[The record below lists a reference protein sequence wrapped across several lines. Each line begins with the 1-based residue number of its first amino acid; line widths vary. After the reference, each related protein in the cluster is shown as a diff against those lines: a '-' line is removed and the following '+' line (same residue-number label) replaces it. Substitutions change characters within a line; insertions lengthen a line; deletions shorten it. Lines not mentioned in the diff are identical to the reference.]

1 MAVESTAVAIA
12 LYQFEPNTTT
22 CIYGL
27 KHSSKIP
34 FEPASPAVPSET
46 PRGPDSAL
54 DSLLRVHPANVFLCN
69 GNTPNSSEKAA
80 CLVQAQKRSFLTA
93 TSCGELWKRMT
104 NARHAWKKGH
114 NTCSSGFPNQEH
126 QCHFFNTHSLKKKKK
141 SRFFYWARNVSTP
154 CQDQARIKRGYP
166 HHKQECADSITA
178 IYMCLRMMR
187 RCNSKFYLW
196 VAFLQFLCVLTMAMF
211 SPYKRCMCDISSEF
225 LQACASSAMI
235 PSSLASNFFAL
246 SQFNASMLYYVFVY
260 AL

>member
-1 MAVESTAVAIA
+1 MYILQTFSYVTAIRPTVPRKLLVLCKHKSAAFWWRRVVVSSVSVWLMRDMLERKGTIHAALGSLIKST
-12 LYQFEPNTTT
+12 
-22 CIYGL
+22 
-27 KHSSKIP
+27 
-34 FEPASPAVPSET
+34 
-46 PRGPDSAL
+46 SA
-54 DSLLRVHPANVFLCN
+54 
-69 GNTPNSSEKAA
+69 T
-80 CLVQAQKRSFLTA
+80 FLT
-93 TSCGELWKRMT
+93 L
-104 NARHAWKKGH
+104 
-114 NTCSSGFPNQEH
+114 
-126 QCHFFNTHSLKKKKK
+126 THSKKKKK

-166 HHKQECADSITA
+166 HHKQERADGITA

-211 SPYKRCMCDISSEF
+211 SPYKRCMCDISSEV